1 MQGRNDQGR
10 SPYERGAN
18 AGSSSPNGTSKRR
31 TMPQRPPG
39 LARVET
45 PPSVP
50 RVKRPQRQSK
60 PPRSFRRRLLIF
72 VGVLALLGIVTFVV
86 VFAVTSLLN
95 GVISGSGA
103 ATTAGNFLANLQS
116 QNYDQAYQELDAT
129 ITVQPQLQPQDFK
142 QMAAAD
148 DRCYGPVTDYVE
160 VQGSAITSPDGNTQT
175 FTYTVTRSKSTRT
188 YPMMLTVKKESDGT
202 WDITSFGTNNNLDLG
217 PAPPPATC
225 K

>member
-10 SPYERGAN
+10 NPYERGAN
-18 AGSSSPNGTSKRR
+18 AGSSSSYDSGKRR

-39 LARVET
+39 LARVDT

-50 RVKRPQRQSK
+50 RVNRPQRQSK

-72 VGVLALLGIVTFVV
+72 VSVLVLLGIVTFVV
-86 VFAVTSLLN
+86 VYGVTN
-95 GVISGSGA
+95 FFIAAGSGAGA
-103 ATTAGNFLANLQS
+103 ATTAGNFLADLQI

-129 ITVQPQLQPQDFK
+129 LTVQPQLQPQDFK
-142 QMAAAD
+142 QMAQAD

-160 VQGSAITSPDGNTQT
+160 VQGSAIISPDGNTQT
-175 FTYTVTRSKSTRT
+175 FTYTVTRSKSSRT
-188 YPMMLTVKKESDGT
+188 YPLMLTVQKDSDGT
-202 WDITSFGTNNNLDLG
+202 WDITNFGSNNVRDLG
-217 PAPPPATC
+217 PAPPSATC